1 MTKFESRYTTESK
14 VGGEFEHLNRIVF
27 VGAVK
32 KEYRWCRAVGGKNW
46 VYCSVALYKAH
57 EVSKE
62 WDAKYHWQ
70 VEDFTPVK
78 GIRMKDKPVHKYDF
92 RKN

>member
-14 VGGEFEHLNRIVF
+14 AAGEFEHLNRIVF
-27 VGAVK
+27 EGAVK
-32 KEYRWCRAVGGKNW
+32 KEYRWCRVVGDKSW
-46 VYCSVALYKAH
+46 TFCSVALYNAH
-57 EVSKE
+57 EVSRE

-70 VEDFTPVK
+70 VENFTPVK
-78 GIRMKDKPVHKYDF
+78 GIRMTDKPFYKHDF